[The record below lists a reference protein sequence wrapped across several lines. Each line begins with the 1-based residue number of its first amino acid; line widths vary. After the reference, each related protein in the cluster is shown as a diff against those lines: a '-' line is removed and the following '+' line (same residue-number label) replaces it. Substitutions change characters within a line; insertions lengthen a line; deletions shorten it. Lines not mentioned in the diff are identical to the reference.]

1 MFGSLVT
8 ADVKARTIVIKK
20 KDMARENT
28 KNKQRERH
36 EFCILLMNTKV
47 CVC

>member
-20 KDMARENT
+20 KDRREKTLKINSV
-28 KNKQRERH
+28 NG
-36 EFCILLMNTKV
+36 MNFAFR
-47 CVC
+47 